1 VAMTPASGRSRTGTA
16 APTPEGAKLEAAPGA
31 SRGRDGAARHRTH
44 AGDEDRADPQKHE
57 LATATATPSPP
68 PPPRHGF
75 RGGQRRRACALELER
90 SGGVAAPGTP
100 TSPAPS
106 SSAFHG
112 GAGQIRRPRARP
124 VAAAAGSGGLDVRL
138 RRWWRPPRAPWRP
151 DLARPPPPFLAGGHD
166 GCPREAMAGSRSP
179 ASGAVERRRRRLLQ
193 VRWRSRSGGGRQGA
207 GRHARGTAG
216 C

>member
-1 VAMTPASGRSRTGTA
+1 MAMTPASGRSRTGTA

-68 PPPRHGF
+68 RHGF

-90 SGGVAAPGTP
+90 SGGVTAPGTP

-106 SSAFHG
+106 SSALPRRGWPDPAASSSARGGGSWIWWPRRPATAVAAPSSSSGAARFGASSSLLPGRRPWQVPARGHG
-112 GAGQIRRPRARP
+112 GEQIPGKRRGGAA
-124 VAAAAGSGGLDVRL
+124 VAA
-138 RRWWRPPRAPWRP
+138 PP
-151 DLARPPPPFLAGGHD
+151 
-166 GCPREAMAGSRSP
+166 
-179 ASGAVERRRRRLLQ
+179 GAVAEQER
-193 VRWRSRSGGGRQGA
+193 GRPA
-207 GRHARGTAG
+207 RHGSMG
-216 C
+216 